1 MHVKEGATSMYNVR
15 FVRIAIAAIC
25 ITLVWAIPARATSP
39 DGDLN
44 RALTDF
50 GVIKPRVSIS
60 APGFSLTGLDGK
72 HRSLSSNRGKVVLLH
87 FWATWCAPCRKEMPI
102 LHELE
107 KEFTE
112 QSFAL
117 MCVNVDRGN
126 KATVEKFMRGIG
138 QHFHTQL
145 DPDGE
150 VRNTYEVRA
159 LPTSY
164 IIGRDG
170 KIIGKIIGER
180 DWAGVQASNLFKTLL
195 GEVKKLPYIDEK

>member
-1 MHVKEGATSMYNVR
+1 MYGVR
-15 FVRIAIAAIC
+15 SVRIAVAVIC
-25 ITLVWAIPARATSP
+25 TALVWAIPARAASP
-39 DGDLN
+39 DG
-44 RALTDF
+44 ALDSALADF
-50 GVIKPRVSIS
+50 GVITPRVSLP
-60 APGFSLTGLDGK
+60 APDFSLTGLDGQQQ
-72 HRSLSSNRGKVVLLH
+72 SLSSNRGKIILLH
-87 FWATWCAPCRKEMPI
+87 FWATWCTPCRKEMPL

-112 QSFAL
+112 QDFAL

-126 KATVEKFMRGIG
+126 KATVEKFMHGLG

-145 DPDGE
+145 DPSGE

-180 DWAGVQASNLFKTLL
+180 DWAGPQASNLLKTLL
-195 GEVKKLPYIDEK
+195 AK